1 VSSSG
6 SNIPAIPEEVAAI
19 RREIER
25 FLNTA
30 DDSGRHPC
38 NAKCGVYVFYD
49 YDGEPL
55 YVGQTKEQLR
65 VRIRRHLTN
74 HRTDAVAMN
83 VLDPT
88 EVAEVEAFAFYD
100 LESQATD
107 ETAAQYRARINET
120 LTAAEYALYQRVIQR
135 SVTKV
140 IFNEKDIPAQPPF
153 TLPNGVRGRIIPDDI
168 YERRKH
174 PDLRIARRAI
184 TVANLARVVSER
196 DVSKGLRRT
205 LVSQIK
211 RLERLASQ
219 RLRQSGGSYPVEEPA
234 EETGEDA

>member
-1 VSSSG
+1 MSSNGGATS
-6 SNIPAIPEEVAAI
+6 PLPEEVTAI

-25 FLNTA
+25 FLNTTDA
-30 DDSGRHPC
+30 SGRHPC

-100 LESQATD
+100 LENQAAG
-107 ETAAQYRARINET
+107 ETAAQYRTRINET
-120 LTAAEYALYQRVIQR
+120 LTAAEYALYQRVIQK

-140 IFNEKDIPAQPPF
+140 IFNEKDIPTQPAF
-153 TLPNGVRGRIIPDDI
+153 TLPEGIRGRIVPPEI
-168 YERRKH
+168 YERRRH

-211 RLERLASQ
+211 RLERLASL
-219 RLRQSGGSYPVEEPA
+219 RLRQSGGSYPI
-234 EETGEDA
+234 